1 MTYSRDKDGNLIY
14 KESGHYVDQMH
25 QGTQDRLNRMRRL
38 AAMSPQTRKMR
49 RELKRGQLPGSRNL
63 LGKGKRRK
71 SRRKSKRSHRKSKRT
86 RRRTRRRSRRRRKR

>member
-25 QGTQDRLNRMRRL
+25 QGTQDRIDRMKRL

-49 RELKRGQLPGSRNL
+49 RELKEDNSPVAEIF
-63 LGKGKRRK
+63 
-71 SRRKSKRSHRKSKRT
+71 
-86 RRRTRRRSRRRRKR
+86 